1 MLAFV
6 TSLRHPLNSDDY
18 GRVERLLGNTLR
30 SVTSQT
36 SDDYVVIVVGNVRPG
51 FPLPRKVHFVPVD
64 FPPPLDSKGPQTGR
78 EAVIWDKGTKLG
90 VGLLKAREFD
100 ADWVMIF
107 DADDFVHRG
116 LTAFVHA
123 HPGAPGF
130 VVSEGWMYSASRDEI
145 REVDEFNRT
154 CGTSFLL
161 PYEAYEVPANL
172 GVGATQQQLADGF
185 GERLFRVMG
194 AHRDAIDWYTAHG
207 RELIPVPFRA
217 AIYRVET
224 GENHSGK
231 RMFGRARPVPRSV
244 SRDFGLPPRP
254 RPSLRQVAGST
265 AGRLRRI
272 RPRLRRLAGA
282 AVRRLRRIAP
292 G

>member
-18 GRVERLLGNTLR
+18 TRVERLLEETLR

-36 SDDYVVIVVGNVRPG
+36 SDDYVVIVVGNVRPS
-51 FPLPRKVHFVPVD
+51 FALPPKVHFVPVD
-64 FPPPLDSKGPQTGR
+64 FPPPIDTKGPQTGR
-78 EAVIWDKGTKLG
+78 PAVIWDKGTKLG
-90 VGLLKAREFD
+90 IGLLKAREFD

-107 DADDFVHRG
+107 DADDFVHRK
-116 LTAFVHA
+116 LTEFVHA
-123 HPGAPGF
+123 HPAAPGF
-130 VVSEGWMYSASRDEI
+130 VVSEGWMYSAARQEI

-161 PYEAYEVPANL
+161 PYEAYEVPADL
-172 GVGATQQQLADGF
+172 GVDATQQQLADGF
-185 GERLFRVMG
+185 GERLSRVMG
-194 AHRDAIDWYTAHG
+194 AHRDAIDWYAEHG

-231 RMFGRARPVPRSV
+231 RMFGRARPMPRSV
-244 SRDFGLPPRP
+244 ARDFGLPPRP
-254 RPSLRQVAGST
+254 LPGLRVLAGAA
-265 AGRLRRI
+265 AGRLRRG
-272 RPRLRRLAGA
+272 LRRVAGA
-282 AVRRLRRIAP
+282 MVRRLRRITP